1 MPKLP
6 DIEPSLV
13 QRARQKDEVAI
24 AQIYEKLN
32 KKAYVSVYYIL
43 GADERFKENAK
54 TITQDTFR
62 NAFKKIDFLKDDD
75 KFAPWFYTSLKN
87 RCYDFFDSKEYN
99 NISKRHIHD
108 LYEDNTSEEFRDSF
122 EETIENEN
130 MEFNPDAVANKEEI
144 KKGLNECLQKLPVSQ
159 KEALILYYFQG
170 LTMDEMSEVMDA
182 KTSTIKSWLKRGKE
196 SIENQIIQ
204 LRKEN
209 KSFYSVL
216 PIPALVWTLQEAAK
230 EAPQMDAKK
239 FASQIIVEA
248 KMPPIKQV
256 KKPVVTN
263 EVKAAKTV
271 SKATMK
277 SGTTK
282 VASTQTAKTA
292 TSILT
297 PKLIAAATAV
307 VLAAGGGAYAIT
319 SKITSPNNY
328 NEVAQTTEKS
338 KEDLKTKEDSQYEI
352 LDDQSWSITGYTNLA
367 TVNGDL
373 KDIQLYGS
381 PFEDD
386 PIDAKLQMGQKI
398 GNKSVDWV
406 VISLVCMQPDEE
418 TIPDKNGV
426 YWAVIGNGDISEN
439 DYYFKL
445 QVGEDAVLYDAGEYN
460 HKSLADSGY
469 DVNAFKNACGADLA
483 DDIQIGL
490 DTVKNHSSNEIQNGK
505 YNRITQLCN
514 GEYAYY

>member
-6 DIEPSLV
+6 DIESSLV

-32 KKAYVSVYYIL
+32 KKAYVSAYYIL

-62 NAFKKIDFLKDDD
+62 NAFKKIDLLKDDD

-130 MEFNPDAVANKEEI
+130 MKFNPDDVANKEEI
-144 KKGLNECLQKLPVSQ
+144 KKGLNECLQKLPASQ

-182 KTSTIKSWLKRGKE
+182 KTSTIKSWIKRGKE

-230 EAPQMDAKK
+230 EAPQMDAK
-239 FASQIIVEA
+239 
-248 KMPPIKQV
+248 
-256 KKPVVTN
+256 
-263 EVKAAKTV
+263 
-271 SKATMK
+271 
-277 SGTTK
+277 
-282 VASTQTAKTA
+282 
-292 TSILT
+292 
-297 PKLIAAATAV
+297 
-307 VLAAGGGAYAIT
+307 
-319 SKITSPNNY
+319 
-328 NEVAQTTEKS
+328 
-338 KEDLKTKEDSQYEI
+338 
-352 LDDQSWSITGYTNLA
+352 NL
-367 TVNGDL
+367 L
-373 KDIQLYGS
+373 L
-381 PFEDD
+381 
-386 PIDAKLQMGQKI
+386 
-398 GNKSVDWV
+398 
-406 VISLVCMQPDEE
+406 
-418 TIPDKNGV
+418 
-426 YWAVIGNGDISEN
+426 
-439 DYYFKL
+439 
-445 QVGEDAVLYDAGEYN
+445 
-460 HKSLADSGY
+460 KSLLKPKCLPL
-469 DVNAFKNACGADLA
+469 NK
-483 DDIQIGL
+483 
-490 DTVKNHSSNEIQNGK
+490 
-505 YNRITQLCN
+505 
-514 GEYAYY
+514 